1 MRNIVNEDD
10 FMYYMQDIERHYF
23 GGRYNYLELLDNEM
37 VPFKFKSIISKYLKE
52 QVGLE
57 TTLESHIYY
66 LEKDTFDYEI
76 YKQLKCRVRVSQ
88 YKDPNKRD
96 KGFKEKLY
104 SITEF
109 VRIPKEEKEEM
120 GIIVRELVISKLA
133 LFGFSV

>member
-10 FMYYMQDIERHYF
+10 FKYYMQDIERHYF

-96 KGFKEKLY
+96 KGFKEKL
-104 SITEF
+104 
-109 VRIPKEEKEEM
+109 
-120 GIIVRELVISKLA
+120 
-133 LFGFSV
+133 

>member
-10 FMYYMQDIERHYF
+10 FKYYMQDIERHYF

-37 VPFKFKSIISKYLKE
+37 VPFKFKSIITKYLKE

-76 YKQLKCRVRVSQ
+76 YKQLRCRVRVSQ

>member
-10 FMYYMQDIERHYF
+10 FKYYMQDIERHYF

>member
-10 FMYYMQDIERHYF
+10 FKYYMQDIERHYF

-37 VPFKFKSIISKYLKE
+37 VPFKFKSIITKYLKE

-76 YKQLKCRVRVSQ
+76 YKQLRCRVRVSQ

-104 SITEF
+104 AITEF

>member
-10 FMYYMQDIERHYF
+10 FKYYMQDIERHYF

-37 VPFKFKSIISKYLKE
+37 VPFKFKSIITKYLKE

-76 YKQLKCRVRVSQ
+76 YKQLRCRVRVSQ

-109 VRIPKEEKEEM
+109 VSIPKEEKEEM